1 MNPQSEKSFHYLKCA
16 VKRALENFGELFLL
30 NHIDTRC
37 VQWQHAGSRCPNHL
51 QDITLKGSLRV
62 GQMQLKSGQ
71 QQQRDK
77 GENSKR
83 RSGRDSV

>member
-37 VQWQHAGSRCPNHL
+37 VQWQHAGSGV
-51 QDITLKGSLRV
+51 QTITRHHIKRLFKGRANAAEERPAAAERQERELEATF
-62 GQMQLKSGQ
+62 GP
-71 QQQRDK
+71 
-77 GENSKR
+77 
-83 RSGRDSV
+83 